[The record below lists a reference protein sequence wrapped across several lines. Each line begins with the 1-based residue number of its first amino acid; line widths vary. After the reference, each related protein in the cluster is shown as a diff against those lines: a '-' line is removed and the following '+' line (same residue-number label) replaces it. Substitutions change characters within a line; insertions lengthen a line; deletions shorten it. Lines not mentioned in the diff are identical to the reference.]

1 MRGIDFLVSSL
12 IILLNSEQVLFDTD
26 CPSDILETYDEIS
39 TRDDRDLWNQ
49 TVQEELISMK
59 TIDVWK
65 LMACPVS

>member
-49 TVQEELISMK
+49 AVQEELISMK